1 MTREAGMSA
10 RHDDDDDDDDDHVTL
25 NGPCVM

>member
-1 MTREAGMSA
+1 MSA
-10 RHDDDDDDDDDHVTL
+10 RHDYDDDDDDDHVTL